1 MAWKYVVELF
11 VATALLTVGK
21 LGINLF
27 FSWWDSRGA
36 KRI

>member
-11 VATALLTVGK
+11 VATVLLTVGK
-21 LGINLF
+21 LGINF
-27 FSWWDSRGA
+27 FFRWLDSRGA